1 MYGPEQRKRD
11 EALGTFNPEA
21 AAEHR
26 QLLRTLNSYNLVQ
39 PASTV
44 FAQPTQMPAAAL
56 GDSLSPP
63 PPQLGNRGPYAFVAE
78 PGGAADVAGGATLT

>member
-1 MYGPEQRKRD
+1 MQLAPLQRGHRQD
-11 EALGTFNPEA
+11 RQED
-21 AAEHR
+21 AAEAR
-26 QLLRTLNSYNLVQ
+26 QEIQ